1 MSETVWVALLTGA
14 FTLASGVIG
23 VVLTHRY
30 SRSQADAARRE
41 DRRRDARALIA
52 EFVESG
58 TQWAMM
64 NRVLIPA
71 YYKAA
76 ADESFWFEFPN
87 TDTGKTLREHSLAIG
102 RAAGEL
108 RLIVGDEELLS
119 RITAAQDAISDNRA
133 MSEMHDEAD
142 RTGGNLPETS
152 AMQGAFA
159 YVRDVET
166 AFRSVEVRAGE
177 LLRGRL

>member
-14 FTLASGVIG
+14 FTLASGVVG
-23 VVLTHRY
+23 VVLTHNY
-30 SRSQADAARRE
+30 SRAQAEAARRE

-52 EFVESG
+52 QFVEAG
-58 TQWAMM
+58 TQWAVM

-76 ADESFWFEFPN
+76 SDRSFWFEFPN
-87 TDTGKTLREHSLAIG
+87 TDSGKALREHSTAIG

-108 RLIVGDEELLS
+108 RLIVGDEELLF

-159 YVRDVET
+159 YVRAVET
-166 AFRSVEVRAGE
+166 AFERVEARAAK